1 MYFYSSLFLLKI
13 QNEYDWPKRQ
23 RRKLSTGPTGTGQR
37 CSLFSMDQSVHKLI
51 IMSLSNFFCSTV
63 LYIILLLSSSV
74 DVWRVSMIVILR
86 FELRGK
92 PCLYRDLTFEKGN
105 HRRVLRHVLK
115 FWLYLFKL
123 SVIKNVWKSNE
134 TQRTCLHIKTLKKQ
148 CKWVQKCALCE
159 LYPNLILTLFYFI
172 MGCLTGRF
180 MWRRELLCF
189 TGEIW
194 IRPDPKHCSG
204 LGSDSSTH
212 REYV

>member
-1 MYFYSSLFLLKI
+1 MSTTDQSDKEENSPLDQQEQVRGVLYF
-13 QNEYDWPKRQ
+13 Q
-23 RRKLSTGPTGTGQR
+23 
-37 CSLFSMDQSVHKLI
+37 MDQSVHKLI

-92 PCLYRDLTFEKGN
+92 PCLYRDWHLK
-105 HRRVLRHVLK
+105 RVTIAGSLRHVFKFLLIYLNFLWLK
-115 FWLYLFKL
+115 TSEKATRR
-123 SVIKNVWKSNE
+123 NA
-134 TQRTCLHIKTLKKQ
+134 RLHIKTLKKQ
-148 CKWVQKCALCE
+148 RKWVQKCALCE
-159 LYPNLILTLFYFI
+159 LYPNPILTLFYFI